1 MALLDRKRVILLEL
15 ESSYGTDPTPT
26 GADALQVS
34 DLLIV
39 PQSSDLVSRELIRP
53 FLGASRQLLAN
64 TKVECSF
71 SVEWSGSGA
80 AGTAPRVGKALRAC
94 GFSETIAAN
103 TSVTYAPVSGS
114 FESATI
120 YYNVDGVLHKTTG
133 CRGSFVLETEVGDL
147 PKLNFTFTGIYIPP
161 TDVALPA
168 ITYGQQSTPLVV
180 KNGNTS
186 GFQLLSYSGAMQALS
201 IDAGIET
208 EYMELVGGTKE
219 VHLVNRATSGT
230 VTLEA
235 VKMATKDY
243 FAAALLDTS
252 LGNLTLTHGT
262 VAGNIVQFSSSN
274 IDIGDVAYTETNG
287 VVMAE
292 IPFTAVPSTSGNDEF
307 SLIYR

>member
-1 MALLDRKRVILLEL
+1 M
-15 ESSYGTDPTPT
+15 
-26 GADALQVS
+26 
-34 DLLIV
+34 
-39 PQSSDLVSRELIRP
+39 
-53 FLGASRQLLAN
+53 
-64 TKVECSF
+64 
-71 SVEWSGSGA
+71 
-80 AGTAPRVGKALRAC
+80 
-94 GFSETIAAN
+94 
-103 TSVTYAPVSGS
+103 
-114 FESATI
+114 
-120 YYNVDGVLHKTTG
+120 
-133 CRGSFVLETEVGDL
+133 

-161 TDVALPA
+161 VDVALPA

-186 GFQLLSYSGAMQALS
+186 GFQLLSYAGSMQALS

-235 VKMATKDY
+235 VKMSAKDY

-252 LGNLTLTHGT
+252 LGNLTFTHGT
-262 VAGNIVQFSSSN
+262 SN